1 MKTIRILILI
11 LLLPSFAYAADEAAQ
26 RWAQYESRERME

>member
-26 RWAQYESRERME
+26 RWAQ